1 MNHESLKILIVDD
14 VDENIKLA
22 ANILKDNGYN
32 ISYARS
38 GKEALDKISKIAFD
52 LILLDIMM
60 PEMDGYE
67 VAEIIKQIKEYKDV
81 PIIFVT
87 AKDEIDDIVKGFSA
101 GGVDYITKPYN
112 SKELLARVG
121 THLELYT
128 TKKELKNT
136 ILVKDKMMSII
147 SHDLLGPL
155 GTIKMSLDMFLAGEF
170 KYAQDNVEE
179 FLGNVQS
186 SLDSSYSMMLNV
198 LEWARNINNLD
209 KINIEEFNVNDKI
222 SEILQV
228 FTSKF
233 KQKNINYIV
242 DINEDITIFY
252 DIDILKII
260 VRNLI
265 SNAIK
270 FTENEGEIKIYLE
283 DINNKTFVCI
293 KDTGVGMSHEIKE
306 KLLQQNSFY
315 TSNGVNNEKGHGL
328 GLNLVKDFISILDGD
343 FIIES
348 EEGQGSIFKFSVL
361 KNNS

>member
-1 MNHESLKILIVDD
+1 MNQNSLKILIVDD

-22 ANILKDNGYN
+22 AKILKDNGYN

-38 GKEALDKISKIAFD
+38 GKETLEKISKTAFD

-67 VAEIIKQIKEYKDV
+67 TAEKIKQVAAYKDV

-87 AKDEIDDIVKGFSA
+87 AKDEIDDIVKAFSA

-112 SKELLARVG
+112 SKEMLVRVA
-121 THLELYT
+121 THLDLYT
-128 TKKELKNT
+128 TKKELKEN

-155 GTIKMSLDMFLAGEF
+155 GTIKMSFDMYLAGEL
-170 KYAQDNVEE
+170 KYVQEHLEE
-179 FLGNVQS
+179 FLGNIQS
-186 SLDSSYSMMLNV
+186 SLDSSYSMMVNV

-209 KINIEEFNVNDKI
+209 KIKIEKIDIKNEISKI
-222 SEILQV
+222 SKV
-228 FTSKF
+228 FIDKL
-233 KQKNINYIV
+233 KQKNINYFV
-242 DINEDITIFY
+242 DINTDKAICY
-252 DIDILKII
+252 DIDIFKII
-260 VRNLI
+260 IRNLI

-270 FTENEGEIKIYLE
+270 FTPNNGEIKIYLE
-283 DINNKTFVCI
+283 EINNKTFVCI
-293 KDTGVGMSHEIKE
+293 ADTGIGMSPEITE
-306 KLLQQNSFY
+306 KLLQRNSFY
-315 TSNGVNNEKGHGL
+315 TSNGLNNEKGHGL
-328 GLNLVKDFISILDGD
+328 GLNIVKDFISILDGD

-348 EEGQGSIFKFSVL
+348 ETGKGSVFKFSVL

>member
-1 MNHESLKILIVDD
+1 MNQDSYKILIVDD

-22 ANILKDNGYN
+22 AKILKDNSYN

-38 GKEALDKISKIAFD
+38 GKEALHKISLTNFD

-67 VAEIIKQIKEYKDV
+67 TAAEIKQIKEYKDV

-112 SKELLARVG
+112 SKELLVRVG
-121 THLELYT
+121 THIELYT

-136 ILVKDKMMSII
+136 VLVKDKMMSII

-155 GTIKMSLDMFLAGEF
+155 GTIKMSFDMFLAGEF
-170 KYAQDNVEE
+170 KYAQEHIEE

-186 SLDSSYSMMLNV
+186 SLDSSYSMMFNV

-209 KINIEEFNVNDKI
+209 KINIEEFNI
-222 SEILQV
+222 SDEIVEISKV
-228 FTSKF
+228 FLSKF
-233 KQKNINYIV
+233 KQKDINYIV
-242 DINEDITIFY
+242 DIDKDTMIFY
-252 DIDILKII
+252 DIDIFKII

-270 FTENEGEIKIYLE
+270 FTENKGVIKVYLE
-283 DINNKTFVCI
+283 EFNNKTYVCI
-293 KDTGVGMSHEIKE
+293 KDTGIGMSQKIKE
-306 KLLQQNSFY
+306 KLLQKNSFY

-361 KNNS
+361 KNNN